1 MITGHQSSLRIVVYA
16 LQAINGLG
24 KSGKISNPENKV
36 AYKQLTQNPQY
47 LSYMQKK
54 REDKQRVG

>member
-1 MITGHQSSLRIVVYA
+1 VYA